1 MAAIPSSLTNYPPS
15 HTSSPSRHLSQYSA
29 SSSATTIA
37 PDRSDRP
44 SSGTPT
50 SITSTST
57 LRYPSTRKTI
67 YDRNLNRSRNAE
79 LSRSSFAYLFMEMV
93 SYAHKRVK
101 GIQDFEKRLNEQGYP
116 LGVKLLDLL
125 LYRATPMGG
134 SSTSGGGSSGSGRA
148 DSNRPLRLLP
158 LLNLLTTKLYPLL
171 FSRPADSL
179 EQSTT
184 NPGEYMIIDNTP
196 LTNQYISVP
205 KEMNQLAVAAYIA
218 GIIEGVC
225 DAAGFA
231 CKASAHN
238 TSTDVWP
245 NRTVFLIKFEESV
258 LERERE
264 LERQGVK

>member
-1 MAAIPSSLTNYPPS
+1 MPSYPPS
-15 HTSSPSRHLSQYSA
+15 HTSSPSRHISQYST
-29 SSSATTIA
+29 SSVTLAGGTS
-37 PDRSDRP
+37 
-44 SSGTPT
+44 TPT
-50 SITSTST
+50 SNSGAT

-93 SYAHKRVK
+93 SYAHRRVK
-101 GIQDFEKRLNEQGYP
+101 GIADFEKRLNEQGYP
-116 LGVKLLDLL
+116 LGLKLLDLL
-125 LYRATPMGG
+125 LYRATPAG
-134 SSTSGGGSSGSGRA
+134 SSSSSSSTSSGSGGSGA
-148 DSNRPLRLLP
+148 ANRPLRLLP
-158 LLNLLTTKLYPLL
+158 LLTLLTTRLYPLL

-205 KEMNQLAVAAYIA
+205 KEMNQLSVAAYVA

-225 DAAGFA
+225 DGAGFE

-238 TSTDVWP
+238 TGTDVWP
-245 NRTVFLIKFEESV
+245 NRTVLLIKFEEHV
-258 LERERE
+258 LEREKE

>member
-1 MAAIPSSLTNYPPS
+1 
-15 HTSSPSRHLSQYSA
+15 
-29 SSSATTIA
+29 
-37 PDRSDRP
+37 
-44 SSGTPT
+44 
-50 SITSTST
+50 
-57 LRYPSTRKTI
+57 
-67 YDRNLNRSRNAE
+67 
-79 LSRSSFAYLFMEMV
+79 MEMV

-116 LGVKLLDLL
+116 LGLKLLDLL
-125 LYRATPMGG
+125 LYRATPAGSS
-134 SSTSGGGSSGSGRA
+134 SSTSSTSSNSSA
-148 DSNRPLRLLP
+148 NTATRPLRLLP
-158 LLNLLTTKLYPLL
+158 LLTLLTTKLYPLL

-196 LTNQYISVP
+196 LTNHFISVP
-205 KEMNQLAVAAYIA
+205 KEMNQLSVAAYIA

-225 DAAGFA
+225 DGAGFQ

-238 TSTDVWP
+238 TGTDVWP
-245 NRTVFLIKFEESV
+245 NRTVFLIKFDDHV

>member
-1 MAAIPSSLTNYPPS
+1 MVPSYPSS
-15 HTSSPSRHLSQYSA
+15 HTTSPSRHMSQYSST
-29 SSSATTIA
+29 SSNTLVGGGGGGATTPTPA
-37 PDRSDRP
+37 SM
-44 SSGTPT
+44 SST
-50 SITSTST
+50 T

-79 LSRSSFAYLFMEMV
+79 LGRSSFAYLFMEMV
-93 SYAHKRVK
+93 SYAQRRVK

-116 LGVKLLDLL
+116 LGLKLLDLM
-125 LYRATPMGG
+125 LYR
-134 SSTSGGGSSGSGRA
+134 SSPAGSSGSSSSTAPAAGA
-148 DSNRPLRLLP
+148 SNRPLRLLP
-158 LLNLLTTKLYPLL
+158 LLTLLTTKLYPLL

-205 KEMNQLAVAAYIA
+205 KEMSQLSVAAYIA

-225 DAAGFA
+225 DGAGFP

-238 TSTDVWP
+238 TGTDVWP
-245 NRTVFLIKFEESV
+245 NRTVFLIKFEDHV
-258 LERERE
+258 LEREKE
-264 LERQGVK
+264 LERQGIK

>member
-1 MAAIPSSLTNYPPS
+1 MAAVPLNLTYPSS
-15 HTSSPSRHLSQYSA
+15 HTSSPSRHLSQYSV
-29 SSSATTIA
+29 SSSSTPLHGGST
-37 PDRSDRP
+37 S
-44 SSGTPT
+44 TPT
-50 SITSTST
+50 SAISTST

-79 LSRSSFAYLFMEMV
+79 LSHASFAYLFMEMV
-93 SYAHKRVK
+93 SYAHRRVK

-116 LGVKLLDLL
+116 LGLKLLDLL
-125 LYRATPMGG
+125 LYRASPAGG
-134 SSTSGGGSSGSGRA
+134 SSSSGSGSSSSGSGA
-148 DSNRPLRLLP
+148 GAVNRPLRLLP
-158 LLNLLTTKLYPLL
+158 LLTLLTTKLYPLL

-184 NPGEYMIIDNTP
+184 SPGEYMIIDNTP

-205 KEMNQLAVAAYIA
+205 KEMNQLSVAAYIA

-225 DAAGFA
+225 DGAGFQ

-238 TSTDVWP
+238 TATDVWP
-245 NRTVFLIKFEESV
+245 NRTVFLIKFEDSV

>member
-1 MAAIPSSLTNYPPS
+1 MAAPPGLTMQSYPPS
-15 HTSSPSRHLSQYSA
+15 HTSSPGRHISTSY
-29 SSSATTIA
+29 SSSAALGTT
-37 PDRSDRP
+37 
-44 SSGTPT
+44 TPT
-50 SITSTST
+50 GAASTTST

-79 LSRSSFAYLFMEMV
+79 LSRASFAYLFMEMV
-93 SYAHKRVK
+93 SYAHRRVK

-116 LGVKLLDLL
+116 LGLKLLDLL
-125 LYRATPMGG
+125 LYRSTPAGSSSSS
-134 SSTSGGGSSGSGRA
+134 SSTSTSGVA
-148 DSNRPLRLLP
+148 NRPLRLLP
-158 LLNLLTTKLYPLL
+158 LLTLLTTKLYPLL

-205 KEMNQLAVAAYIA
+205 KEMNQLSVAAYIA

-225 DAAGFA
+225 DGAGFE

-238 TSTDVWP
+238 TGTDVWP
-245 NRTVFLIKFEESV
+245 SRTVFLIKFEESV

-264 LERQGVK
+264 LERQGIK

>member
-1 MAAIPSSLTNYPPS
+1 MAAIPPSLTNYPPS
-15 HTSSPSRHLSQYSA
+15 HTSSPSRHIPQYSV
-29 SSSATTIA
+29 SSSTTVL
-37 PDRSDRP
+37 PDRS
-44 SSGTPT
+44 SVIGTPT
-50 SITSTST
+50 STTSVST

-93 SYAHKRVK
+93 SYAQKRVK
-101 GIQDFEKRLNEQGYP
+101 GIADFEKRLNEQGYP
-116 LGVKLLDLL
+116 LGVKMLDLL
-125 LYRATPMGG
+125 LYRGSPM
-134 SSTSGGGSSGSGRA
+134 GSSGSSSGA
-148 DSNRPLRLLP
+148 GSSSGGGAGANRPLRLLP
-158 LLNLLTTKLYPLL
+158 LLTLLTTKLYPLL

-205 KEMNQLAVAAYIA
+205 KEMNQLSVAAYIA

-225 DAAGFA
+225 DAAGFS

-238 TSTDVWP
+238 TGTDVWP
-245 NRTVFLIKFEESV
+245 NRTVFLIKFDESV
-258 LERERE
+258 LEREKE
-264 LERQGVK
+264 LERQGIK

>member
-1 MAAIPSSLTNYPPS
+1 
-15 HTSSPSRHLSQYSA
+15 
-29 SSSATTIA
+29 
-37 PDRSDRP
+37 
-44 SSGTPT
+44 
-50 SITSTST
+50 
-57 LRYPSTRKTI
+57 
-67 YDRNLNRSRNAE
+67 
-79 LSRSSFAYLFMEMV
+79 MEMV

-116 LGVKLLDLL
+116 LGVKLIDLL
-125 LYRATPMGG
+125 LYRA
-134 SSTSGGGSSGSGRA
+134 SSMGGGSGTSGSSGTSSSSGRA
-148 DSNRPLRLLP
+148 DANRPLRLLP
-158 LLNLLTTKLYPLL
+158 LLTLLTTKLYPLL

-205 KEMNQLAVAAYIA
+205 KEMNQLSVAAYIA

-231 CKASAHN
+231 CKTSAHN
-238 TSTDVWP
+238 TGTDVWP
-245 NRTVFLIKFEESV
+245 SRTVFLIKFEESV
-258 LERERE
+258 LERERD